1 MSAFDAFDTT
11 IIVTMVVLY
20 ILGTG
25 WLTLRLRS
33 KTNDQFM
40 VASRAMPAAVVG
52 VLLMSEFIG
61 AKSTV
66 GTAQE
71 AFNSG
76 FAAAWSVIAASLGF
90 LLFGL
95 FFVRKIYNSGEYT
108 ISAAIAQKYGRST
121 MLTVSLVMIYA
132 LFLVNVGNY
141 ISGAAALSTVLKVNM
156 PVAMAIIAVVSTFYF
171 VFGGLKGVAYVT
183 VLHSGMKLVGIGL
196 ILGVALWMS
205 GGIQPM
211 AAKLPEYYFTWD
223 GKIGAPTIIAWIIGT
238 VGAIFSTQFIIQAI
252 ASNRSAQDA
261 RRSAL
266 LAAGFCLPVG
276 CALGL
281 IGVAAKFLFPTQNSL
296 YALPI
301 FLQHMSPFLA
311 GLVATSL
318 VASVFV
324 SVSTVAL
331 AIASL
336 IVRDFY
342 IPYYRPT
349 EERQFKVTRLM
360 SIAIGL
366 LPLIFVFFLPEILK
380 LSFFTRAIR
389 LSISIVALVG
399 FYLPMFKTD
408 RGATLGLIVSAIATT
423 LWYAWDN
430 PYGIDN
436 MYVAIA
442 APLIV
447 IAIDR
452 GASALFSGRTTAEL
466 ALHRGSDRS

>member
-1 MSAFDAFDTT
+1 MSAFDGIDTA
-11 IIVTMVVLY
+11 IIVGMVVAY

-33 KTNDQFM
+33 RTNDQFM
-40 VASRAMPAAVVG
+40 VASRALPPVVVG

-71 AFNSG
+71 AFTSG
-76 FAAAWSVIAASLGF
+76 FAAAWSVVAASIGF

-95 FFVRKIYNSGEYT
+95 FFVRKIYSSGEYT
-108 ISAAIAQKYGRST
+108 ISSAIAQKYGRST
-121 MLTVSLVMIYA
+121 MITVSLVMIYA

-141 ISGAAALSTVLKVNM
+141 ISGAAALSTVLKVNI
-156 PVAMAIIAVVSTFYF
+156 PIAMCIIGLVSTFYF

-183 VLHSGMKLVGIGL
+183 VLHSAIKLVGVAL

-205 GGIQPM
+205 GGVTPM
-211 AAKLPEYYFTWD
+211 VQALPDYYFTAS
-223 GKIGAPTIIAWIIGT
+223 GKIGGPTIVAWVIGT

-252 ASNRSAQDA
+252 SSSRSAGEA
-261 RRSAL
+261 RRAAFI
-266 LAAGFCLPVG
+266 AAGLCLPVG
-276 CALGL
+276 LALGL
-281 IGVAAKFLFPTQNSL
+281 IGVAARFLFPAQNSL
-296 YALPI
+296 YALPV
-301 FLQHMSPFLA
+301 FLQHMSPVFA

-336 IVRDFY
+336 IVRDFLV
-342 IPYYRPT
+342 PYWRPT
-349 EERQFKVTRLM
+349 QERQLKLTRLF
-360 SIAIGL
+360 SVAIGL
-366 LPLIFVFFLPEILK
+366 LPLVFVFFLPEILK

-408 RGATLGLIVSAIATT
+408 RGATLGLIASAVATT
-423 LWYAWDN
+423 LWYVWDN

-436 MYVAIA
+436 MYIAMVAPVVPIA
-442 APLIV
+442 LDRAASLILST
-447 IAIDR
+447 R
-452 GASALFSGRTTAEL
+452 QREPL
-466 ALHRGSDRS
+466 ALGHGKDAR

>member
-1 MSAFDAFDTT
+1 MDQFDAFDTAI
-11 IIVTMVVLY
+11 IIVMVVGY

-40 VASRAMPAAVVG
+40 VAARALPASVVG

-76 FAAAWSVIAASLGF
+76 IAAGWSVIAASVGF

-95 FFVRKIYNSGEYT
+95 FFAKKIYSSGEYT
-108 ISAAIAQKYGRST
+108 ISGAIAQKYGKST
-121 MLTVSLVMIYA
+121 MMTVSLVMIYA

-141 ISGAAALSTVLKVNM
+141 ISGAAALTTVLKINI
-156 PVAMAIIAVVSTFYF
+156 PSAMAIIGVVSTFYF

-183 VLHSGMKLVGIGL
+183 ILHSGIKVIGIAL

-205 GGIQPM
+205 GGIRPM
-211 AAKLPEYYFTWD
+211 IDTMPPEYFSWS
-223 GKIGAPTIIAWIIGT
+223 GKIGTSTILAWIIGT

-252 ASNRSAQDA
+252 SANKTAVDA

-266 LAAGFCLPVG
+266 IAAGFCLPIG
-276 CALGL
+276 IALGL
-281 IGVAAKFLFPTQNSL
+281 IGVAAKYLFPTQNSL

-301 FLQHMSPFLA
+301 FLQHMSPFFA

-331 AIASL
+331 AISSL
-336 IVRDFY
+336 VVRDFY
-342 IPYYRPT
+342 APRFNPT
-349 EERQFKVTRLM
+349 PQRQLEVTRLV
-360 SIAIGL
+360 SIVIGL
-366 LPLIFVFFLPEILK
+366 APLIFVFFLPEILK

-408 RGATLGLIVSAIATT
+408 RGATLGLLGSAVATT

-436 MYVAIA
+436 MYVALVT
-442 APLIV
+442 PLLI

-452 GASALFSGRTTAEL
+452 AVASVTGGRSL
-466 ALHRGSDRS
+466 AHRGADVR